1 MNSLVIHLPK
11 LQGGLSYLISMRG
24 WSCVYKSALTAFNH
38 DCSLPFLALNNSNQT
53 DLNDGHL
60 NIHQREKNYLKQIV
74 ILKIYFWGALITGVI
89 QLYVQSMQKN
99 TVWLVKR
106 QRVSHSLTHCV
117 NVLRYHCSCQSSK
130 NHKCQPAS
138 GAKNKNP
145 QSCTIWTPWISAQN

>member
-1 MNSLVIHLPK
+1 MWTPWSYTCPNCKV
-11 LQGGLSYLISMRG
+11 GLSYLISMRG

-38 DCSLPFLALNNSNQT
+38 DFSLPFLALNNSNQT
-53 DLNDGHL
+53 DSNDGHL
-60 NIHQREKNYLKQIV
+60 NIHQHDKNYLKQIV
-74 ILKIYFWGALITGVI
+74 ILKIYFWGALITGFMYS
-89 QLYVQSMQKN
+89 QCKKN
-99 TVWLVKR
+99 AVWLVKR
-106 QRVSHSLTHCV
+106 QRVSHSYGHCV